1 MRYSIIKGIDDGL
14 RIDLGSSVSII
25 VEVMQIGKA
34 IDSLTY
40 EAEMSGAELLEFLSK
55 FSVGIARDISEN
67 THRMIIEG
75 VKKENRYTVTS
86 YDW

>member
-14 RIDLGSSVSII
+14 RIDLGGSTSII
-25 VEVMQIGKA
+25 GEVMKIGKA
-34 IDSLTY
+34 LDNLTY
-40 EAEMSGAELLEFLSK
+40 EVEMSGAELLEFLVK
-55 FSVGIARDISEN
+55 FSVGIARDISEK